1 MTNERFIIDM
11 EHHYVPIEALKL
23 VGKTREQDHTI
34 GLKRVPNVASRIFV
48 E

>member
-1 MTNERFIIDM
+1 MTDERFVIDM
-11 EHHYVPIEALKL
+11 EHHYAPIEALTL